1 MLISTVL
8 LSVSTGMIIL
18 FFSFDALA
26 QATTIK
32 EWVKALASKKGAD
45 GFVVYF
51 LFENLLGELFCY
63 FAVIKTVS

>member
-8 LSVSTGMIIL
+8 LSVSSGMIIL
-18 FFSFDALA
+18 VFSFDALA
-26 QATTIK
+26 QLKIK
-32 EWVKALASKKGAD
+32 KWVQALASQKGAD

-63 FAVIKTVS
+63 FAVIKTVT